1 MLRKLTDLVLLDIIV
16 LLELHTLF
24 LVLLVLSQKEFKSI
38 LFSLANSA
46 LLATTVL

>member
-24 LVLLVLSQKEFKSI
+24 LVLLVLSQKEF
-38 LFSLANSA
+38 
-46 LLATTVL
+46 